1 MSADH
6 TCHPWMNVNPS
17 AMLVRCPR
25 IVVFTATEM
34 WPPMK
39 QHSGLFLLSVCQCP
53 VVTIMKLCVTISALN
68 ETHCSERHCMLY
80 GEFSSN
86 FSYIPMVWVPRA
98 LSSRTQDPEPWG
110 RQETAPGRIGFYF
123 PTCFM
128 NVWMLRPP
136 DETLMILISQ
146 PLTCFVETLLR
157 NTFVYTFVL
166 GCRDDLFFC
175 PYCVSYYIS
184 CSWNLSFAP
193 WGGSRTW
200 KGCLHTPCR
209 SCRSPRFVSF
219 NDYRG
224 SFIHSSVKWRNCLP
238 SAWC

>member
-1 MSADH
+1 MKH
-6 TCHPWMNVNPS
+6 TAVKGIACSMVNSP
-17 AMLVRCPR
+17 L
-25 IVVFTATEM
+25 I
-34 WPPMK
+34 
-39 QHSGLFLLSVCQCP
+39 
-53 VVTIMKLCVTISALN
+53 
-68 ETHCSERHCMLY
+68 
-80 GEFSSN
+80 

-98 LSSRTQDPEPWG
+98 LSSSRTQDPEPWG
-110 RQETAPGRIGFYF
+110 RQETAPGRTGFYF

-184 CSWNLSFAP
+184 YSLLLVKFVIRSLRWEPHLKRLFAHPLSFM
-193 WGGSRTW
+193 
-200 KGCLHTPCR
+200 
-209 SCRSPRFVSF
+209 
-219 NDYRG
+219 
-224 SFIHSSVKWRNCLP
+224 
-238 SAWC
+238 